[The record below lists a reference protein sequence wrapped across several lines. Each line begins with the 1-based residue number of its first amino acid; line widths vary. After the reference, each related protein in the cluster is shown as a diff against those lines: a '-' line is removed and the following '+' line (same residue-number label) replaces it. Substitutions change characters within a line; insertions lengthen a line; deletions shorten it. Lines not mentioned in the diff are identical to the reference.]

1 MNRITALV
9 GNWSRNH
16 EIDEFNEWPKNA
28 DTLGNSELACGYG
41 QLVDT
46 GSPASVHSSAVC
58 NEHRSGTSAG
68 RTSRQAAPL
77 PADGEEREDHVDAW
91 KPRTALG
98 EPGCW
103 RGNYMSECADTT
115 RENAPKTQ
123 HKGQARTTAVLAGA
137 ALLAPLGLLAASGNA
152 AAADSGVWDRIA
164 QCESGGNW
172 HINTGNSYYG
182 GLQFS
187 AGTWRAYGGSAY
199 AATADQASRSA
210 QIAVATKVQHA
221 QGWGAWPVCS
231 VRAGASGSAP
241 AASSGTV
248 SEKSTTK
255 TRKSTEKA
263 TPSKPAKT
271 PARGTNNASRG
282 TSRGDYTV
290 REGDT
295 LSAIA
300 AQHGTTWRKVY
311 AANKSVIGADPD
323 LIVPGQQLD
332 L

>member
-1 MNRITALV
+1 
-9 GNWSRNH
+9 
-16 EIDEFNEWPKNA
+16 
-28 DTLGNSELACGYG
+28 
-41 QLVDT
+41 
-46 GSPASVHSSAVC
+46 
-58 NEHRSGTSAG
+58 
-68 RTSRQAAPL
+68 
-77 PADGEEREDHVDAW
+77 
-91 KPRTALG
+91 
-98 EPGCW
+98 
-103 RGNYMSECADTT
+103 MSECADTT
-115 RENAPKTQ
+115 RENAPKAQ

-164 QCESGGNW
+164 RCESGGNW
-172 HINTGNSYYG
+172 HINTGNGYYG

-199 AATADQASRSA
+199 ASTADQASRSA

-231 VRAGASGSAP
+231 AKAGASGSAP
-241 AASSGTV
+241 GTSSGTV
-248 SEKSTTK
+248 SEKSTKKSSTGSKSESATGSTK
-255 TRKSTEKA
+255 KQSTKKA
-263 TPSKPAKT
+263 TPSKPAET

-311 AANKSVIGADPD
+311 AANKSVIGADPN